1 MGLQVEAWCEI
12 CIGFLLTL
20 RGSGLE
26 YVASQNPVTTSS
38 PHPTH
43 LVWKLGRGHEYLL
56 L

>member
-1 MGLQVEAWCEI
+1 MGLRVEAWCEI

-20 RGSGLE
+20 PERLLE

-38 PHPTH
+38 PYPTH